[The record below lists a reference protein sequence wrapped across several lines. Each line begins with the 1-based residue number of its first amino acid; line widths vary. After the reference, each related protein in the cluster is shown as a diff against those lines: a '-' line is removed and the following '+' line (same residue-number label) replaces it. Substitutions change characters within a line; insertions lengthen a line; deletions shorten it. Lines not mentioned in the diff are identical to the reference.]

1 MFLTWSSVLV
11 TFGAGLL
18 LFLSPGLSH
27 LASTILIFVGISLL
41 FGLFSTAG

>member
-1 MFLTWSSVLV
+1 MFLTRSSVLV

-18 LFLSPGLSH
+18 SFLSPCLSY
-27 LASTILIFVGISLL
+27 LASAILIFLGISLL

>member
-1 MFLTWSSVLV
+1 MFLIWSSVLV

-18 LFLSPGLSH
+18 SFLLLCFSY
-27 LASTILIFVGISLL
+27 LASAILIFVGISLL

>member
-18 LFLSPGLSH
+18 LFLSPGLSY
-27 LASTILIFVGISLL
+27 LASAILIFVGISLL
-41 FGLFSTAG
+41 FDLFSTAG